1 MKLKYKLL
9 IIHIVSI
16 LNVQILMILLRFK
29 VKECLFD
36 GKFTLKYVEVKRH
49 DVSNLLSNGLK
60 KKFIYAQRNGRTE
73 RMVKQMG

>member
-1 MKLKYKLL
+1 MILDRILDGLKQLSRTLLVQLMKLKYKLL

-49 DVSNLLSNGLK
+49 DVSNLLSNG
-60 KKFIYAQRNGRTE
+60 
-73 RMVKQMG
+73 